1 MFPTICDIIK
11 ISDKNSQQDGISL
24 VELME
29 GKNIEERAIYSET
42 SLNLKNKNEGG
53 YGVRTSKYKYFKS
66 SSKNQKNIHLYD
78 LEKDPFEEVNIAE
91 YNKKIVEKMEN
102 ILTNLMSSETND
114 NEKDFI
120 RKQIEKKRK
129 KLLDN

>member
-1 MFPTICDIIK
+1 M
-11 ISDKNSQQDGISL
+11 
-24 VELME
+24 
-29 GKNIEERAIYSET
+29 
-42 SLNLKNKNEGG
+42 
-53 YGVRTSKYKYFKS
+53 
-66 SSKNQKNIHLYD
+66 YD